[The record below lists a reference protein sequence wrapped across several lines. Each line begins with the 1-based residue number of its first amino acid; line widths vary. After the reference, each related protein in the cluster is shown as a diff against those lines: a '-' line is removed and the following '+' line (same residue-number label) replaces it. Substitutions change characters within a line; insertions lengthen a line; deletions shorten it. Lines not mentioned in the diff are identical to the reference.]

1 MNITDLIE
9 RQLHIH
15 VHVSIHMYFF
25 QTCNVFHYISL
36 QALKNRVV
44 CRIRAM
50 VVLPVRDLA
59 AQVFK
64 VFLQYTKG
72 TNLKVNMKQT

>member
-1 MNITDLIE
+1 MNITDLKE
-9 RQLHIH
+9 RKLHIH
-15 VHVSIHMYFF
+15 VSIHTYSF

-72 TNLKVNMKQT
+72 TNLKVNTKQT